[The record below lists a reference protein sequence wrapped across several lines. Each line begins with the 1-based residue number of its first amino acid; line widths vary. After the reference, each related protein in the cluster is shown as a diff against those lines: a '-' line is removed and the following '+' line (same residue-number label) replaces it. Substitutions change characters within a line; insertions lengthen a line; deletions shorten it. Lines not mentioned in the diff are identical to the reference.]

1 MSAAIEEPA
10 HGIVG
15 TSHRRVDALEK
26 VTGRATYITDLGIA
40 GAAHAKV
47 WRSPVA
53 HARIRRIDTA
63 AARACSGVLAVVTAA
78 DLTFCELFFGPA
90 YKDQPMLAVD
100 RVRYAGE
107 PVAAVV
113 AATEAEAQAALA
125 RIEVEFDELP
135 AVTTLEEALAPGA
148 PVLHERLRLAGQ
160 FRDLASLKPTPGTNI
175 CHHFH
180 YERGDVGA
188 GFAEADVVLEDVFRF
203 PMIHH
208 YSMEPH
214 AAMASVTPE
223 GIIVWGS
230 TQHPFPVRK
239 ELADIFRV
247 PLNQVQVIV
256 PHLGGAFG
264 NKSYTKIEPL
274 AVALA
279 RIVGRPVR
287 LGLTTEEAFK
297 LVRRAAARVR
307 MKTGVRRDGA
317 IVAREVEVHF
327 QIGAYADVGPRV
339 AQKAG
344 LTAAGPYRVP
354 NLKIDTYAVY
364 SNTVCTAAF
373 RGYGVPQI
381 AWGYE
386 SQMDMLADRLGM
398 DPLELRC
405 RNFLSKGA
413 NYIEGDLPIDAD
425 FEGDLRKAAAA
436 IGWPPPRRGFRVT
449 GHESEP
455 ATSNSQLVTPRLRRG
470 KGLACVIKA
479 PLAPSVSSA
488 LVRMHADGSVTILTG
503 TVEFG
508 QGART
513 VMSQIVAEELGV
525 PLQWVRV
532 GRPEMGMS
540 PYDQATSASRST
552 TLMGLAIQNAAR
564 DVRDQFAEIASGQLK
579 TEPGSLRLHRG
590 TVAGRGADP
599 VAYADVIARHFGM
612 PGGELIGRGTYRGE
626 RGQAPLGGVAPFWE
640 VSMAAAE
647 VEVDEETGQVRLVR
661 YVSVA
666 DVGKAINPL
675 QCEAQ
680 EEGGSMMGIGHT
692 FFEEMIYEGG
702 QLLNPSLVDYRI
714 PNMED
719 LPEELLSIL
728 VENGDGPGP
737 YGAKGI
743 GESGLMPTSPA
754 IANAIANAIGVRI
767 KELPLTPERV
777 LRAIQAASRRVSGVG
792 GQGSGTGN
800 EAR

>member
-1 MSAAIEEPA
+1 MKTDDQPMGMEIQEPL

-15 TSHRRVDALEK
+15 ASVRRVDALEK
-26 VTGRATYITDLGIA
+26 VTGRATYITDLGIP

-53 HARIRRIDTA
+53 HARIRRIETA
-63 AARACSGVLAVVTAA
+63 AARACPGVLAVVTAA
-78 DLTFCELFFGPA
+78 ELTFCELFFGPA

-107 PVAAVV
+107 PVVAVV
-113 AATEAEAQAALA
+113 AQTEEQAEAALA

-148 PVLHERLRLAGQ
+148 PVLHERLRMAGQ

-180 YERGDVGA
+180 YERGDVAA
-188 GFAEADVVLEDVFRF
+188 GFAGADEVLEDVFRF

-214 AAMASVTPE
+214 AAVASVTPE
-223 GIIVWGS
+223 GIVVWGS

-287 LGLTTEEAFK
+287 LALTTEEAFR

-307 MKTGVRRDGA
+307 VKTGVRRDGA

-344 LTAAGPYRVP
+344 LTAAGPYRAP

-405 RNFLSKGA
+405 RNFLPKGA

-425 FEGDLRKAAAA
+425 FEGDLRRAAAA
-436 IGWPPPRRGFRVT
+436 IGWPPPGPGSRVPSPELPLT
-449 GHESEP
+449 PP
-455 ATSNSQLVTPRLRRG
+455 ASRLTARLRRG

-488 LVRMHADGSVTILTG
+488 LVRMHADGSVTVLTG

-508 QGART
+508 QGAHT
-513 VMSQIVAEELGV
+513 AMSQIVAEELGV
-525 PLQWVRV
+525 PLAWVRV

-564 DVRDQFAEIASGQLK
+564 DVRDQLAEIASGQLK
-579 TEPGSLRLHRG
+579 TDPGSLRLHQG
-590 TVAGRGADP
+590 AVAGRGGDP
-599 VAYADVIARHFGM
+599 VTYAEIIAQGLPVTVQLGVQALLLALLISLPLGIVSALKQNTVVDYGSLFLATIGTTIPSFVIAIVFIYVFGVWLRLLPFVGWGDGLDVRRMIMPTVILALPGAAFARAVASLRSTRRPPNRGM
-612 PGGELIGRGTYRGE
+612 PR
-626 RGQAPLGGVAPFWE
+626 WS
-640 VSMAAAE
+640 VS
-647 VEVDEETGQVRLVR
+647 
-661 YVSVA
+661 
-666 DVGKAINPL
+666 K
-675 QCEAQ
+675 
-680 EEGGSMMGIGHT
+680 
-692 FFEEMIYEGG
+692 
-702 QLLNPSLVDYRI
+702 
-714 PNMED
+714 
-719 LPEELLSIL
+719 
-728 VENGDGPGP
+728 
-737 YGAKGI
+737 
-743 GESGLMPTSPA
+743 
-754 IANAIANAIGVRI
+754 
-767 KELPLTPERV
+767 
-777 LRAIQAASRRVSGVG
+777 
-792 GQGSGTGN
+792 
-800 EAR
+800 

>member
-1 MSAAIEEPA
+1 
-10 HGIVG
+10 
-15 TSHRRVDALEK
+15 
-26 VTGRATYITDLGIA
+26 
-40 GAAHAKV
+40 
-47 WRSPVA
+47 VA

-63 AARACSGVLAVVTAA
+63 AARACPGVLAVATAA

-107 PVAAVV
+107 PVVAVV

-125 RIEVEFDELP
+125 HIEVDFEELP

-180 YERGDVGA
+180 YERGDVAA
-188 GFAEADVVLEDVFRF
+188 GFAEADEVLEDVFRF

-214 AAMASVTPE
+214 AAVASFTPE
-223 GIIVWGS
+223 GIIVWDS

-239 ELADIFRV
+239 ELADIFRA

-307 MKTGVRRDGA
+307 MKTGVRRDGT

-344 LTAAGPYRVP
+344 LTAGGPYRVP

-405 RNFLSKGA
+405 RNFLPKGA

-425 FEGDLRKAAAA
+425 FEGDLRRAAAA
-436 IGWPPPRRGFRVT
+436 IGWPRRPSPESRVQRPESPLTPPASR
-449 GHESEP
+449 
-455 ATSNSQLVTPRLRRG
+455 LTPRLRRG

-488 LVRMHADGSVTILTG
+488 MVRMHADGSVTILTG

-513 VMSQIVAEELGV
+513 AMSQIVAEELGV

-564 DVRDQFAEIASGQLK
+564 DVRDQLVEIASGQLK
-579 TEPGSLRLHRG
+579 TEPRSLRLHQG
-590 TVAGRGADP
+590 KAAGRGDESAT
-599 VAYADVIARHFGM
+599 YADIIARHFGM

-647 VEVDEETGQVRLVR
+647 VEVDEETGQVRLLR

-666 DVGKAINPL
+666 DIGKAINPL

-719 LPEELLSIL
+719 LPDAFQSIL

-754 IANAIANAIGVRI
+754 VANAIADAIGVRI
-767 KELPLTPERV
+767 RELPLTPERV
-777 LRAIQAASRRVSGVG
+777 LRAIQAARRVGKP
-792 GQGSGTGN
+792 
-800 EAR
+800 

>member
-1 MSAAIEEPA
+1 MATAVQEPR

-15 TSHRRVDALEK
+15 APQRRVDALEK
-26 VTGRATYITDLGIA
+26 VTGRAAYITDLGIP
-40 GAAHAKV
+40 GAAHAKL

-53 HARIRRIDTA
+53 HARIRRIDA
-63 AARACSGVLAVVTAA
+63 ADARACPGVLAVATAA

-107 PVAAVV
+107 PVVAVV
-113 AATEAEAQAALA
+113 ADTEAQAQAALA
-125 RIEVEFDELP
+125 RIEVEFEELP

-180 YERGDVGA
+180 YERGDVAA

-239 ELADIFRV
+239 ELADIFCV

-274 AVALA
+274 VVALA

-405 RNFLSKGA
+405 RNFLPKGA

-425 FEGDLRKAAAA
+425 FEGDLRRLGAA
-436 IGWPPPRRGFRVT
+436 IGWPPPGPASRVQRP
-449 GHESEP
+449 ESP
-455 ATSNSQLVTPRLRRG
+455 LTPSASRLTPRRRRG

-513 VMSQIVAEELGV
+513 AMSQIVAEELGV
-525 PLQWVRV
+525 PLSWVRV

-579 TEPGSLRLHRG
+579 TEPGALRLHQG
-590 TVAGRGADP
+590 TVAGRGAEP
-599 VAYADVIARHFGM
+599 VAYAEIIARHFGM

-692 FFEEMIYEGG
+692 FFEEMVYEGG

-714 PNMED
+714 PTMED
-719 LPEELLSIL
+719 LPDAFQSIL

-754 IANAIANAIGVRI
+754 VANAIANASGVRI

-777 LRAIQAASRRVSGVG
+777 LRAIRAHRA
-792 GQGSGTGN
+792 TLKT
-800 EAR
+800 

>member
-1 MSAAIEEPA
+1 MQTATQEPV

-15 TSHRRVDALEK
+15 ASARRVDGLEK
-26 VTGRATYITDLGIA
+26 VTGRATYITDLGIP
-40 GAAHAKV
+40 GGAHAKV

-63 AARACSGVLAVVTAA
+63 PARACPGVLAVVTAA
-78 DLTFCELFFGPA
+78 DLTFCDLFYGPA
-90 YKDQPMLAVD
+90 YKDQPILAVD

-107 PVAAVV
+107 PIAAVV
-113 AATEAEAQAALA
+113 AETEGQAQAALA
-125 RIEVEFDELP
+125 HIDVEFEELP

-148 PVLHERLRLAGQ
+148 PVLHEKLRMAGQ

-180 YERGDVGA
+180 YERGQAAA
-188 GFAEADVVLEDVFRF
+188 GFAASDEVFEDVFRF

-214 AAMASVTPE
+214 VAIARVTPE
-223 GIIVWGS
+223 GITVWGS

-239 ELADIFRV
+239 ELAEIFRL

-279 RIVGRPVR
+279 RIVGRAVR
-287 LGLTTEEAFK
+287 LALSTEEAFK

-327 QIGAYADVGPRV
+327 LIGAYADVGPRV

-354 NLKIDTYAVY
+354 HLTIDTYAVY

-373 RGYGVPQI
+373 RGYGVPQV

-386 SQMDMLADRLGM
+386 SQMDIIADRLGL
-398 DPLELRC
+398 DPLEIRC
-405 RNFLSKGA
+405 RNFLRKGEI
-413 NYIEGDLPIDAD
+413 YVEGDLPIDAD
-425 FEGDLRKAAAA
+425 FEGDLRRLGAA
-436 IGWPPPRRGFRVT
+436 IGWPPQPPGPESRVHSPESRLGTRNQGLRT
-449 GHESEP
+449 G
-455 ATSNSQLVTPRLRRG
+455 AKRRG

-479 PLAPSVSSA
+479 PLAPSVSNA
-488 LVRMHADGSVTILTG
+488 MVRMHADGSVTILTG

-508 QGART
+508 QGSRT
-513 VMSQIVAEELGV
+513 IMSQIVAEELGV
-525 PLQWVRV
+525 PLAWVRV
-532 GRPEMGMS
+532 GQPEMGMS

-552 TLMGLAIQNAAR
+552 ALMGLAIQNAAR
-564 DVRDQFAEIASGQLK
+564 DVRDQLVEVASGQLK
-579 TEPGSLRLHRG
+579 TDPRGLRLREG
-590 TVAGRGADP
+590 TATGRAGAP
-599 VAYADVIARHFGM
+599 VTYAEIIARHFGM

-626 RGQAPLGGVAPFWE
+626 RGHAPLGGVAPFWE

-647 VEVDEETGQVRLVR
+647 AEVDEETGQVRLLR

-692 FFEEMIYEGG
+692 FFEEMVYEGG
-702 QLLNPSLVDYRI
+702 QLLNPSLIDYRI
-714 PNMED
+714 PAMID
-719 LPEELLSIL
+719 LPDDLQSIL
-728 VENGDGPGP
+728 VENRDGPGP

-754 IANAIANAIGVRI
+754 IANAIASATGVRI

-777 LRAIQAASRRVSGVG
+777 LRALRARRLP
-792 GQGSGTGN
+792 
-800 EAR
+800 A